1 MNMPRGRLL
10 AIGLGSLLTA
20 CIGGLALA
28 RQAAPETQPA
38 VVGMVAE
45 PCPPPLDPPPP
56 VRAFNEAFIAP
67 GKVDMPR
74 MLALTKDPAFVAYN
88 TAKTAREASDWAG
101 LCRYRRDNDALV
113 ASGKRPRAVFFGD
126 SITEN
131 WVLGDPGLFGTDVIG
146 RGIGGQTT
154 AQMLVRFRS
163 DVIDLRPRVVQIL
176 AGTNDIAGNKGPTSE
191 RDFQNNIM
199 AMVELARAHR
209 IRVVLASI
217 PPATR
222 FFWQPA
228 VTPGPQITRLN
239 AWLRDYA
246 RREKLVFID
255 YHAALSGPEGAMRAG
270 LSLDG
275 VHPNRDG
282 YAAMHA
288 LAGRVR

>member
-1 MNMPRGRLL
+1 MNSPHDRLL
-10 AIGLGSLLTA
+10 AACLGSALLVGSQA
-20 CIGGLALA
+20 SA
-28 RQAAPETQPA
+28 RQATPEAAPA
-38 VVGMVAE
+38 LIGMVAE
-45 PCPPPLDPPPP
+45 PCPPPLDIPPS
-56 VRAFNEAFIAP
+56 VQAFNVAFIAP

-88 TAKTAREASDWAG
+88 AAKTAREATDWAG
-101 LCRYRRDNDALV
+101 LCRYRRDNDAII
-113 ASGKRPRAVFFGD
+113 ASGKRPKAVFFGD

-131 WVLGDPGLFGTDVIG
+131 WVLGDPDLFGPDVLG

-154 AQMLVRFRS
+154 AQMLVRFRA

-176 AGTNDIAGNKGPTSE
+176 AGTNDIAGNKGPTSA

-217 PPATR
+217 PPAKG

-228 VTPGPQITRLN
+228 VRPLPEIARLN

-246 RREKLVFID
+246 RREGLTFID
-255 YHAALSGPEGAMRAG
+255 YHAVLAGPEGAMRSG
-270 LSLDG
+270 WSLDG

-282 YAAMHA
+282 YAAMRP
-288 LAGRVR
+288 LARRVR